1 MIYLYKNQSNTVVL
15 TLNENAT
22 TTSYDVLFEF
32 INETSGEI
40 KLFTAQDISSVE
52 RYNEFVITES
62 TTENLYNGTVKL
74 ESGQWKYTVYEMP
87 LASPNSITKADNVG
101 TLEIGR
107 VTVYETV
114 STTTFD
120 TNETKNTITF
130 E

>member
-1 MIYLYKNQSNTVVL
+1 ML
-15 TLNENAT
+15 TLNEKAT
-22 TTSYDVLFEF
+22 NTSYDVLFEF
-32 INETSGEI
+32 INETTGST
-40 KLFTAQDISSVE
+40 KLFTAQDTSSVE

-62 TTENLYNGTVKL
+62 DTENLYNGTVKL

-87 LASPNSITKADNVG
+87 LASPNSITKSDNVG

-107 VTVYETV
+107 VTVYQTV

-120 TNETKNTITF
+120 ENETKNTITF

>member
-1 MIYLYKNQSNTVVL
+1 MIYLYKGQSNTVVL
-15 TLNENAT
+15 TLNEKAT
-22 TTSYDVLFEF
+22 NTSYDVLFEF
-32 INETSGEI
+32 INETTGAT
-40 KLFTAQDISSVE
+40 KLFTAQDTSSVE

-62 TTENLYNGTVKL
+62 DTENLYNGTVKL

-87 LASPNSITKADNVG
+87 LASPNSITKSDNVG

-107 VTVYETV
+107 VTVYQTV

-120 TNETKNTITF
+120 ENETKNTVTF

>member
-1 MIYLYKNQSNTVVL
+1 MIYLYKGQSNTVVL
-15 TLNENAT
+15 TLNEKAT
-22 TTSYDVLFEF
+22 NTSYDVLFEF
-32 INETSGEI
+32 INETTGST
-40 KLFTAQDISSVE
+40 KLFTAQDTSSVE

-62 TTENLYNGTVKL
+62 DTENLYNGTVKL

-87 LASPNSITKADNVG
+87 LASPNSITKSDNVG

-107 VTVYETV
+107 VTVYQTV

-120 TNETKNTITF
+120 ENETKNTITF

>member
-1 MIYLYKNQSNTVVL
+1 MIYLYKGQSNTVVL
-15 TLNENAT
+15 TLNEKAT
-22 TTSYDVLFEF
+22 NTSYDVLFEF
-32 INETSGEI
+32 INETTGAT
-40 KLFTAQDISSVE
+40 KLFTAQDTSSVE

-62 TTENLYNGTVKL
+62 DTENLYNGTVKL

-87 LASPNSITKADNVG
+87 LASPNSITKSDNVG

-107 VTVYETV
+107 VTVCQTV

-120 TNETKNTITF
+120 ENETKNTVTF

>member
-1 MIYLYKNQSNTVVL
+1 MIYLYKGQSNTVVL
-15 TLNENAT
+15 TLNEKAT
-22 TTSYDVLFEF
+22 NTSYDVLFEF
-32 INETSGEI
+32 INETTGST
-40 KLFTAQDISSVE
+40 KLFTAQDTSSVE

-62 TTENLYNGTVKL
+62 DTENLYNGTVKL

-87 LASPNSITKADNVG
+87 LASPNSITKSDNVG

-107 VTVYETV
+107 VTIYQTV

-120 TNETKNTITF
+120 ENETKNTVTF